1 MKHSATGDF
10 CVIYIEATD
19 EKTAVLDAINE
30 QKKPVVIMLAEQAR
44 VFQRPEDFTDLKHI
58 KRRLDL
64 PIVFVIPQSEHLT
77 LLAGRHGFP
86 VYLSMEALVDAVA
99 MGQLIR
105 QRTISRTT
113 APLGPMPSGSLR
125 GKGNTTGPM
134 GMATPADTPVAVA
147 SNFSPRKTVPLTP
160 TSPLPPQISLP
171 EVDAPYVATSY
182 GAGARNLR
190 NRTTDPM
197 YPPPPPQVT
206 HVQPLNAPAAHTIA
220 TQPLPKP
227 RRHRSLLVLL
237 VILLVLT
244 LIAAGIGALFMLFP
258 QSATMQPATP
268 PIVGHVAFLSS
279 EQVNENSNQG
289 IDDEVMIDLTNVPQ
303 PAAQHT
309 YYAWLLSDISQGDA
323 VTLLVG
329 TLPVVQGQAHLLYKG
344 DVHHTNLLAITSRF
358 LVTEESATIP
368 PIAPS
373 PDYTTWRYYAAFA
386 QNTTTTPASA
396 TNDMNSMN
404 NYSFLDHLRHLLASD
419 PMLNQYELP
428 GGLNTWLYRNVGKIV
443 EWTSSMPDT
452 WQEGKD
458 TGFVRRQTVRV
469 LTYIDGL
476 SFVKQDLPA
485 NTALGINERL
495 ASVGLLSVNGT
506 TQTPPSYLDSIDAH
520 LNGLLQKA
528 PKGSDARARI
538 AAIIDAL
545 SNVRYWLQMVRQD
558 AQQIVAMSDTQLLQP
573 TTLTLLNDMMN
584 NATHAYVGQ
593 SDPATGKLL
602 QGVVSIHQQMQ
613 ALATLDVTPYVA
625 HSSSMQL
632 VPNHKLPMTEH
643 VYSSNGGGNL

>member
-10 CVIYIEATD
+10 CVLYIEATD
-19 EKTAVLDAINE
+19 DKAAVLDAIIE
-30 QKKPVVIMLAEQAR
+30 QKKPVVIMLAEQVR

-86 VYLSMEALVDAVA
+86 VYLSMDALVDAVA

-105 QRTISRTT
+105 QRTLSRTT
-113 APLGPMPSGSLR
+113 APLGPTPSGSLR
-125 GKGNTTGPM
+125 GRSNTTGPM
-134 GMATPADTPVAVA
+134 NMATPVNTPVALA
-147 SNFSPRKTVPLTP
+147 NNFSPRKTVPLTP
-160 TSPLPPQISLP
+160 TTPLPPQLSLS
-171 EVDAPYVATSY
+171 EVDAPYVAVHY
-182 GAGARNLR
+182 GAGAHS
-190 NRTTDPM
+190 RTTDTM
-197 YPPPPPQVT
+197 YPPPPQAAR
-206 HVQPLNAPAAHTIA
+206 VQQSTPMAHAIP
-220 TQPLPKP
+220 TQPLPQRLSKP
-227 RRHRSLLVLL
+227 SRRPLLFLL

-258 QSATMQPATP
+258 QSATALPAAP
-268 PIVGHVAFLSS
+268 PVVGHVAFLSS

-289 IDDEVMIDLTNVPQ
+289 INDEVMIDLTNVPQ
-303 PAAQHT
+303 PAAQHA

-323 VTLLVG
+323 VTMLLG
-329 TLPVVQGQAHLLYKG
+329 TLPVVQSQTHLFYAG
-344 DVHHTNLLAITSRF
+344 DAHHTNLLAITSRF

-386 QNTTTTPASA
+386 QNITATPANA
-396 TNDMNSMN
+396 MNDMNNMS

-419 PMLNQYELP
+419 PMLNQFELP

-458 TGFVRRQTVRV
+458 VGFVRRQTVRV

-485 NTALGINERL
+485 NTTLGINERL
-495 ASVGLLSVNGT
+495 AGVGLLSVNGT

-520 LNGLLQKA
+520 LSGLLQKA
-528 PKGSDARARI
+528 PKGSDVRARI
-538 AAIIDAL
+538 ATIIDAL
-545 SNVRYWLQMVRQD
+545 SNVRYWLQMVRKD
-558 AQQIVAMSDTQLLQP
+558 AQQIVAMSDAQLLQP

-593 SDPATGKLL
+593 SDPTTGKLL

-632 VPNHKLPMTEH
+632 VPNRKPPMTEH
-643 VYSSNGGGNL
+643 VYSSNGGDSL